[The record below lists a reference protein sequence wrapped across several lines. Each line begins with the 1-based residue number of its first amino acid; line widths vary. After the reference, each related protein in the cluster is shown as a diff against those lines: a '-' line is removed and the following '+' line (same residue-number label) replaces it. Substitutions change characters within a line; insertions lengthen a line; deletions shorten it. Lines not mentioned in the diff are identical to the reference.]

1 MCCSYRHQHF
11 LNYHLFCCADSPRNY
26 KCKDD
31 VGLWNGDLIDR
42 LKLRPPLN
50 DVDAAARCR
59 SCISHMYVMNSCYPG
74 VAPLLLS
81 ALGPGMT
88 CPLAELP
95 QLPHAATCPD
105 NVHEELRKAPI
116 EAS

>member
-59 SCISHMYVMNSCYPG
+59 AECNKRDG
-74 VAPLLLS
+74 VCAGVS
-81 ALGPGMT
+81 GGEKVRHTA
-88 CPLAELP
+88 
-95 QLPHAATCPD
+95 
-105 NVHEELRKAPI
+105 
-116 EAS
+116 